1 MRATLLGVAARSK
14 NLQTGS
20 PDSNS
25 NNANTNAN
33 NFNSTLT
40 SANATPT
47 RLRPSRQPLRPPL
60 QSKDG
65 NAIMRVPP
73 LTKGNPNN
81 MPPYDKHN
89 ASRPLMPTLGAST
102 KTVNRLPL
110 TPRVAGS
117 APSNTGTSSSR
128 RSARPDNSTTPVGK
142 EDVSTPVSTFLSH
155 NVTPR
160 SGSRRVRVE
169 SPNSTPTGTPNGLQS
184 APNDLARGADTP
196 PIYGSGLGITGID
209 KDVPKR
215 PTVSF
220 SPSPSDLGHANVQA
234 QKEPADSKFFF
245 ASEAKTAAQPSRPPL
260 QTKGSSN
267 FFYANGECIPNR
279 PQSSSTSAVGSTA
292 GEERSQ
298 PKFFH
303 ANGIPDLQSTPYL
316 PPPKPSSTVSSTS
329 RTASPRLGTP
339 TSSTASPPQRPSSP
353 SKLNQYASLSSIR
366 GTPPLPSPVTPRP
379 QILGR
384 GQSTNSIVSA
394 RRASI
399 EAGQRLSHGRSSS
412 VSSADGK
419 LPPPVRKISGSSYES
434 STPGS
439 PLNLITTS
447 VPLSTPEEVSEDTP
461 KNGSLATGF
470 KSPIISPVKTGH
482 SIDELNELAA
492 NARRERKVMDLEITN
507 SSLEAINRT
516 LEREMRKQTAE
527 LRRYRRLSRSGR
539 LSIATTTSVRT
550 SAGGVSG
557 LDGDGFDL
565 SDMSEEDQMEETES
579 EEDTSDEGSLSP
591 SAMEESDLR
600 HRKRDEKRLQLDL
613 SKHQQLLIDS
623 QKMNQSLKRCLGWT
637 EELINEGRKALEY
650 HVRVSDVELGGRV
663 LAPDEVEGGEDAD
676 NEGMSD
682 IGARMLREAR
692 KAAANGLASTWAS
705 QGRDDRDSGIELD
718 GAHREHIS
726 SSVATLGLEP

>member
-1 MRATLLGVAARSK
+1 
-14 NLQTGS
+14 
-20 PDSNS
+20 
-25 NNANTNAN
+25 
-33 NFNSTLT
+33 
-40 SANATPT
+40 
-47 RLRPSRQPLRPPL
+47 
-60 QSKDG
+60 
-65 NAIMRVPP
+65 MRVPP

-81 MPPYDKHN
+81 MPPYDKYN
-89 ASRPLMPTLGAST
+89 ASRPLMPTLSAST
-102 KTVNRLPL
+102 KTANRMPL

-117 APSNTGTSSSR
+117 TPSNAGTSSSR

-169 SPNSTPTGTPNGLQS
+169 SPNSTPTGTPNGTQV
-184 APNDLARGADTP
+184 APNDTVRGADTP

-220 SPSPSDLGHANVQA
+220 SPSSSDLGHANVQA
-234 QKEPADSKFFF
+234 QKGAGDSKFFF

-267 FFYANGECIPNR
+267 FFYANGETIPNR
-279 PQSSSTSAVGSTA
+279 PQSSSTSAVGSA
-292 GEERSQ
+292 VGEERSQ

-303 ANGIPDLQSTPYL
+303 ANGTPDLQSTPYL
-316 PPPKPSSTVSSTS
+316 PPPRPSSAVSSTS
-329 RTASPRLGTP
+329 RMASPRLGTP
-339 TSSTASPPQRPSSP
+339 TSSTTSPPQRPSSP
-353 SKLNQYASLSSIR
+353 SKLNQYASISSIR

-379 QILGR
+379 QTLGR

-434 STPGS
+434 SAPGS

-447 VPLSTPEEVSEDTP
+447 VPLSTPEEVSEETP
-461 KNGSLATGF
+461 KDGGLATGF
-470 KSPIISPVKTGH
+470 KSPILSPVKTGH

-539 LSIATTTSVRT
+539 LSIATSTSIRT
-550 SAGGVSG
+550 STDSISG
-557 LDGDGFDL
+557 LGGGDGFDL
-565 SDMSEEDQMEETES
+565 SDMSEEDEVEETES
-579 EEDTSDEGSLSP
+579 EEETSDEGSLSP

-663 LAPDEVEGGEDAD
+663 LAPDEVEGAEDAD

-692 KAAANGLASTWAS
+692 KAAANGMASTWAS

-718 GAHREHIS
+718 GAQRENIS
-726 SSVATLGLEP
+726 SSFATMGPEP